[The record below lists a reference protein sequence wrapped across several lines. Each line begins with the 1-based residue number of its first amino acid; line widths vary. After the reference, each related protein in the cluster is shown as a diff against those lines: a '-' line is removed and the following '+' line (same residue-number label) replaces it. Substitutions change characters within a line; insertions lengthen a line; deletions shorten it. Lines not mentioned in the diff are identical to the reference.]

1 MADENKGPQRTDLPE
16 NPQPN
21 NMSELDPS
29 VDVDPLTDERT
40 VAQTPT
46 DDEQITPLPENEHGQ
61 RTGDFDWTTG
71 AAHPSAD
78 SGADKGLEGRLKGKL
93 EQKLQ
98 QHDHNN

>member
-1 MADENKGPQRTDLPE
+1 MADENKGPKRSDLPVNE
-16 NPQPN
+16 QPN
-21 NMSELDPS
+21 NITELDPS
-29 VDVDPLTDERT
+29 IDVDPLTDERT

-46 DDEQITPLPENEHGQ
+46 ADEDIFALPENEHGQ
-61 RTGDFDWTTG
+61 RTGDFDTTTG

-93 EQKLQ
+93 EQKAQ

>member
-1 MADENKGPQRTDLPE
+1 MTDENKGPKRSDLPASS
-16 NPQPN
+16 QPN

-46 DDEQITPLPENEHGQ
+46 ADEDIFALPENEHGQ
-61 RTGDFDWTTG
+61 RTGDFDTTTG

-78 SGADKGLEGRLKGKL
+78 SGADKGLKSRL
-93 EQKLQ
+93 EQKTE
-98 QHDHNN
+98 QHNRNN